1 MCDKRK
7 YYEGYTD
14 GNGKRKAGTKIAEL
28 KRLTQVMGDFT
39 EIDIATRT
47 AQIIDAFVDYLG
59 DNGLLS

>member
-1 MCDKRK
+1 
-7 YYEGYTD
+7 
-14 GNGKRKAGTKIAEL
+14 
-28 KRLTQVMGDFT
+28 MGDFT